1 MKFIFAILL
10 LSFFSCKTTKYIDRV
25 KVVTDSTVIQQN
37 EGLKKVLAETIERYE
52 KDKENWEKTGIV
64 FDTIRLSDTVTIN
77 KVVFD
82 NGKIKS
88 AEGRI
93 KAVNVELWEKS
104 TELLDAHST
113 IDRLSIELERKE
125 IQLSKKQETVIKEVT
140 RKSFIWW
147 PAIIFLIAGIF
158 LQYKFKLWERV
169 RSIAGLR

>member
-1 MKFIFAILL
+1 MKVIFAILL

-37 EGLKKVLAETIERYE
+37 EGLKKVLTETIEQYE
-52 KDKENWEKTGIV
+52 KDKENWEKTGIL
-64 FDTIRLSDTVTIN
+64 FDTIRLSDTVTVN

-113 IDRLSIELERKE
+113 IDSLSIELERKE

-140 RKSFIWW
+140 RKIYPWWLFLLACILGMILEYRFRIISFI
-147 PAIIFLIAGIF
+147 
-158 LQYKFKLWERV
+158 KSKL
-169 RSIAGLR
+169 